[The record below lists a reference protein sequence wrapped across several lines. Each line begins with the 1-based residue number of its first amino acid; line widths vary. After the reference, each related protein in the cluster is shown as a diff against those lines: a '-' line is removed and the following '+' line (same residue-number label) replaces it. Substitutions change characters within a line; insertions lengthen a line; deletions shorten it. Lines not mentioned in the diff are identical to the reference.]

1 MTPRP
6 PSNRLADLEAEALET
21 PGFDWAAALAAV
33 EAELEVLHRVAAAI
47 RELLARQGAHA

>member
-6 PSNRLADLEAEALET
+6 PHNRLADLEAEALET
-21 PGFDWAAALAAV
+21 PGFNWAAKLAAV
-33 EAELEVLHRVAAAI
+33 EAEIEMLTRLAAAI